1 MENSPGPVGSSCLA
15 EAASQVNYNSSWSAG
30 QLCITSFPPAGPVDP
45 SCEAVTG
52 EVATYLY
59 PDLKTCL
66 TGTFSHSRLVS
77 AKLARITSV
86 EAESLSCPA
95 LVKITTEPVS
105 DYLYSFSQT
114 FSGPSLLHRDPY
126 EVTMVEVRKS
136 LLAGAGE
143 GVFLKREAQPNT
155 VLAFYNG
162 VRLPPEADEAEA
174 DWEKCSYRIFLSKPL
189 TSQEEVEADCDILD
203 IPEEMRSLDKYCATV
218 AHKVNHSFEPCG
230 AFRSFHHPLH
240 GDIKC
245 VVATCLIPA
254 GSELTT
260 DYKYPLDDCPAWYS
274 DLWEQL

>member
-1 MENSPGPVGSSCLA
+1 M
-15 EAASQVNYNSSWSAG
+15 
-30 QLCITSFPPAGPVDP
+30 
-45 SCEAVTG
+45 TG

-126 EVTMVEVRKS
+126 EDTMVEVRQS

-162 VRLPPEADEAEA
+162 ARLPAEADED

-189 TSQEEVEADCDILD
+189 TSQQEEEEEEEEEESLQCDILD

-230 AFRSFHHPLH
+230 VFRSFQHPLH

-260 DYKYPLDDCPAWYS
+260 DYKYPLDDCPVWYS
-274 DLWEQL
+274 HLWEQL